1 MHLDEARQMIDQI
14 DSSPARQARLRLEL
28 AQILED
34 EGKSEAAI
42 EGYEKALS
50 AFKECNDTLG
60 LMECHRLL
68 LAAHT
73 SKGDFSEAGHH
84 LSKTLYLEGNVE
96 ALWAVMLDQ
105 FHPKIGDSAK
115 GAFAE
120 NRFGSGVLEAMKVC
134 EREVHAAVDSDKKM
148 ERDEAVVRCLSP
160 ERRGGLA
167 PWTEEKQLK
176 AFRDLCVAAFQCCR
190 NPLAHKSGLPMDA
203 SQAFAW
209 LGVAHLMLTLM
220 DAPEEGEPAAAGEM

>member
-1 MHLDEARQMIDQI
+1 MEEARQMIDQI
-14 DSSPARQARLRLEL
+14 DDSPARQARLRLEL

-34 EGKSEAAI
+34 ESKSEAAI
-42 EGYEKALS
+42 DGYEKALS
-50 AFKECNDTLG
+50 AFIECNDTLG
-60 LMECHRLL
+60 SLECHRLL

-73 SKGDFSEAGHH
+73 KKENFPEAGHH
-84 LSKTLYLEGNVE
+84 LSRALYLEENME

-105 FHPKIGDSAK
+105 FHPKIGESAK

-120 NRFGSGVLEAMKVC
+120 NRYGSGVLEAMKAC
-134 EREVHAAVDSDKKM
+134 ERELHASVEADDKM
-148 ERDEAVVRCLSP
+148 SRDHALTRCLDP

-167 PWTEEKQLK
+167 PWTDKRQLD
-176 AFRDLCVAAFQCCR
+176 AFRNLCAAAFQCCR
-190 NPLAHKSGLPMDA
+190 NPLAHKEGLPMDA

-220 DAPEEGEPAAAGEM
+220 DAPNGAGTTPR